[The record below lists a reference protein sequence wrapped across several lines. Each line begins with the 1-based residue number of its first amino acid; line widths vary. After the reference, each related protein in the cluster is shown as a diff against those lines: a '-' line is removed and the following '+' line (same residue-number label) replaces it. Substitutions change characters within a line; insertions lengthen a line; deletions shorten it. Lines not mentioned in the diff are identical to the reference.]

1 MCVVLS
7 GSLTDRLDLEWV
19 GPGYRYKCGKFDYK
33 RGDTQEGREDRL
45 GSSEGLKW
53 VKHRELWGPGPG
65 LGRSQLTRLGLGWSQ
80 LRRLNLSRSEL
91 RLALRS
97 GLEPAVKLGKLRLL
111 ALELWGNSQLRSLLR
126 PGSGCSAREG
136 CEGSWPL
143 SST

>member
-1 MCVVLS
+1 M
-7 GSLTDRLDLEWV
+7 
-19 GPGYRYKCGKFDYK
+19 
-33 RGDTQEGREDRL
+33 L

-65 LGRSQLTRLGLGWSQ
+65 LGRSQLTRLSLGWSE

-143 SST
+143 SSS

>member
-19 GPGYRYKCGKFDYK
+19 GTGYRYKCGKFDYK
-33 RGDTQEGREDRL
+33 REDRL

-53 VKHRELWGPGPG
+53 VKHRELWGPGPC
-65 LGRSQLTRLGLGWSQ
+65 LGRSQLTRLGLGRSE

-111 ALELWGNSQLRSLLR
+111 LLLELWGNSQLRSLLG
-126 PGSGCSAREG
+126 PGSGSSAREG

-143 SST
+143 SSS

>member
-65 LGRSQLTRLGLGWSQ
+65 LGRSQLTRLGLSRSE

-97 GLEPAVKLGKLRLL
+97 GLEPAVKLSKLRLL
-111 ALELWGNSQLRSLLR
+111 ALELRGNSQLRSLLR
-126 PGSGCSAREG
+126 PSSGCSAREG

-143 SST
+143 SSS